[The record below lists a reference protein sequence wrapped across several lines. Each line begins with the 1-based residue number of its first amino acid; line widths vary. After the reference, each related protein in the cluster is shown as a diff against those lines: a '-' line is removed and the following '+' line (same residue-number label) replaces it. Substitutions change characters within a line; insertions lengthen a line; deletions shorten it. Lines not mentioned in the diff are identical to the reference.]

1 MLKLKSFFLRLALMS
16 IFAVPLWF
24 VVAALGYKFGLW
36 DLKMGLMKMVFAWGI
51 YVLGAGFVI
60 GLLALILSVAIKPR
74 KGTSMILALIAM
86 AIPVAGVM
94 KAGSVR
100 KTAAALP
107 YIHDISTDTA
117 DAPLF
122 SPAIMALRDATPGV
136 NSAEWAGKKDPSG
149 KALVADLQASG
160 YPDIKPIKSPQA
172 PALVF
177 ERSVDILKSQ
187 GWDIV
192 TQDREAGVIEATDTT
207 FWYGF
212 KDDIIIRVRPAASET
227 SLVDM
232 RSLSRIGGSDLG
244 KNAERIR
251 TYRAAL
257 LK

>member
-1 MLKLKSFFLRLALMS
+1 MLKLKLFVMRLALIS

-24 VVAALGYKFGLW
+24 VVAALGYRFGLW
-36 DLKMGLMKMVFAWGI
+36 DLKMGLIKMVSAWGI

-60 GLLALILSVAIKPR
+60 GFLALILSVAVKPR
-74 KGTSMILALIAM
+74 RGGSMLLALIAM

-94 KAGSVR
+94 KADSVR

-107 YIHDISTDTA
+107 FIHDISTDTA

-122 SPAIMALRDATPGV
+122 SSVIMALRDATPGV
-136 NSAEWAGKKDPSG
+136 NSADWVGKKDPSG
-149 KALVADLQASG
+149 KALVADLQATG
-160 YPDIKPIKSPQA
+160 YPDIKPIKSPQD

-177 ERSVDILKSQ
+177 ERSLDILKSQ
-187 GWDIV
+187 GWEIV
-192 TQDREAGVIEATDTT
+192 SQDREAGVIEATDTT

-212 KDDIIIRVRPAASET
+212 KDDIIIRVKPAAGNT
-227 SLVDM
+227 SRVDM

-251 TYRAAL
+251 AYRAAL